1 MRFLLFLST
10 LFLLTTTA
18 FSQEIKSF
26 YTNVNV
32 DKCKLIDKAKPGDG
46 EWAQWR
52 CDGFSGYDTFVLE
65 GDLRFYITFDKK
77 AEGRQTLGPFN
88 TIGKN
93 MEWRALKQGNR
104 WQPFATILRYYTDN
118 SNGKKG
124 QVLVVS
130 KFDKGESCHIA
141 YVDALANKNAN
152 QLAQY
157 IADRLSDRF
166 DCNKDTA
173 LIIGSSGVSPM

>member
-1 MRFLLFLST
+1 MRYILFISAFFLSIA
-10 LFLLTTTA
+10 TA
-18 FSQEIKSF
+18 SAQEIKSF
-26 YTNVNV
+26 YTNVDV
-32 DKCKLIDKAKPGDG
+32 EKCKLIDKAKPGDG

-52 CDGFSGYDTFVLE
+52 CEGFAGYDTFVLE
-65 GDLRFYITFDKK
+65 GDIRFYITFDKK
-77 AEGRQTLGPFN
+77 AEGRQTLPPFN

-93 MEWRALKQGNR
+93 MEWRAVKQGSR
-104 WQPFATILRYYTDN
+104 WQPFATILRYFTDS

-130 KFDKGESCHIA
+130 KFDNGKTCHVA
-141 YVDALANKNAN
+141 YIDALANKNAN

-166 DCNKDTA
+166 NCNKDTA
-173 LIIGSSGVSPM
+173 LIIGKSGVSPM